1 MKEINA
7 LLLTNIL
14 CVSAMMAF
22 LSVVGPIIRALGMAE
37 WHAGVT
43 VAIAGIVW
51 IFLSR
56 YWGKK
61 SDKIGRKPVLL
72 IGVAGFALFYFALS
86 FYIDFALLSP
96 QSVWLSLA
104 VLILTRGLIGAFYSA
119 IQPAST
125 ALIADKIAPALRA
138 SYIAKI
144 GAASG
149 LGMVIGPM
157 AGGALAHYGL
167 SVPLYASSILPL
179 FALGALWYLLPSKEI
194 RQEEVSEPV
203 KIFDS
208 RLRLPMSAAFL
219 TMYSVVSSKVCTGFF
234 ILDSF
239 KESAIQSAQTTGYV
253 LSMVGFLFIF
263 AQVIVM
269 KKREVAPET
278 WLKNGALLSMLGFLI
293 VALMESKGVLMLGF
307 GIAAIGLGMIFPAFQ
322 ALAAN
327 SVGADEQGAAAGT
340 VSSAQG
346 MGIIIGPL
354 ASTALYQLAPLLPF
368 LVASLAFATLTIMA
382 FLTLRKE
389 AKRAKAALQSQG

>member
-72 IGVAGFALFYFALS
+72 IGVAGFTLFY
-86 FYIDFALLSP
+86 FALLSP

-104 VLILTRGLIGAFYSA
+104 VLILTRGLIGVFYSA

-149 LGMVIGPM
+149 LGMVIGPT
-157 AGGALAHYGL
+157 AGGALAHY
-167 SVPLYASSILPL
+167 
-179 FALGALWYLLPSKEI
+179 
-194 RQEEVSEPV
+194 
-203 KIFDS
+203 
-208 RLRLPMSAAFL
+208 
-219 TMYSVVSSKVCTGFF
+219 
-234 ILDSF
+234 
-239 KESAIQSAQTTGYV
+239 V
-253 LSMVGFLFIF
+253 LSMIGFLFIF

-307 GIAAIGLGMIFPAFQ
+307 GIAAIGPGMIFPAFQ

>member
-14 CVSAMMAF
+14 YVSAMMAF

-72 IGVAGFALFYFALS
+72 IGVAGFTLFYFALS

-149 LGMVIGPM
+149 LGMVIGP
-157 AGGALAHYGL
+157 
-167 SVPLYASSILPL
+167 
-179 FALGALWYLLPSKEI
+179 
-194 RQEEVSEPV
+194 
-203 KIFDS
+203 
-208 RLRLPMSAAFL
+208 
-219 TMYSVVSSKVCTGFF
+219 
-234 ILDSF
+234 
-239 KESAIQSAQTTGYV
+239 
-253 LSMVGFLFIF
+253 
-263 AQVIVM
+263 
-269 KKREVAPET
+269 
-278 WLKNGALLSMLGFLI
+278 
-293 VALMESKGVLMLGF
+293 
-307 GIAAIGLGMIFPAFQ
+307 
-322 ALAAN
+322 
-327 SVGADEQGAAAGT
+327 
-340 VSSAQG
+340 
-346 MGIIIGPL
+346 
-354 ASTALYQLAPLLPF
+354 
-368 LVASLAFATLTIMA
+368 
-382 FLTLRKE
+382 
-389 AKRAKAALQSQG
+389 